1 MQTILLCLWLKEK
14 KKKKQKEFL
23 GLYTH
28 KEVIIREG
36 KKKTAIWSMPKDIKS
51 RMTWKHNQQ
60 ENHQMLTTRKM
71 NKSSDTTTL

>member
-1 MQTILLCLWLKEK
+1 MQTILVSLWLKEK

-36 KKKTAIWSMPKDIKS
+36 KKTAIWSIPEDIKG

-71 NKSSDTTTL
+71 NECSDTTTL